1 MVSSELGLDL
11 GCPCLHPVLAR
22 VQGSSVFSIDDE
34 VWQNLSKL
42 SHARV

>member
-11 GCPCLHPVLAR
+11 GYPCLHPMLAR
-22 VQGSSVFSIDDE
+22 VQGSSVFSTYDE
-34 VWQNLSKL
+34 VWQDLSKL